1 MNTPRFIRWFRE
13 IDADQVGLVG
23 GKNASLGEMY
33 RELTPRG
40 IRIPNG
46 FAVTA
51 EAYRHF
57 LKVGGLGDRIKGIL
71 LDLDTNDIQGLSSRG
86 RRIREAILATP
97 MPEDLQVEIREAYAE
112 LCKEYGPETDTAVR
126 SSATAEDLPT
136 ASFAGQQESYLN
148 IRGERAVLDACR
160 HCFASLFTDRAISYR
175 VDQGYDHLAVA
186 LSIGVQKMVRSD
198 LAVAGVL
205 FTLDTESG
213 FPDVVLI
220 NSSYGLGESVVKG
233 RVDPDEF
240 LVFKPT
246 LKQGACPILKRT
258 VGAKQ
263 EKLVYAARLGKSTQI
278 VPVPVDDRIRLSL
291 EDEKVLTLARWG
303 CMIEDHYSQR
313 AGHPVPMDIEWGL
326 DGKTNELFILQARP
340 ETVWS
345 GRAQPGGTTSAGSAM
360 DYILSSL
367 LQGKKLG

>member
-1 MNTPRFIRWFRE
+1 MKFVRWFQE
-13 IDADQVGLVG
+13 IGISDVAVVG

-40 IRIPNG
+40 IRVPNG

-51 EAYRHF
+51 DAYRYF
-57 LKVGGLGDRIKGIL
+57 LKSNNLEEHLQAILRGLNTS
-71 LDLDTNDIQGLSSRG
+71 DLAALADCG
-86 RRIREAILATP
+86 RRVREAILAAP
-97 MPEDLQVEIREAYAE
+97 LPNDLQREIIAAYAK
-112 LCKEYGPETDTAVR
+112 LCQEYGPETDTAVR

-148 IRGERAVLDACR
+148 VRGERALLEACR
-160 HCFASLFTDRAISYR
+160 QCIASLFTDRAISYR
-175 VDQGYDHLAVA
+175 FDKGFDHFAVA

-198 LAVAGVL
+198 LGAAGVL

-246 LKQGACPILKRT
+246 LENRPSADSQTRRRR
-258 VGAKQ
+258 
-263 EKLVYAARLGKSTQI
+263 EARETDLRD
-278 VPVPVDDRIRLSL
+278 PR
-291 EDEKVLTLARWG
+291 
-303 CMIEDHYSQR
+303 
-313 AGHPVPMDIEWGL
+313 
-326 DGKTNELFILQARP
+326 RP
-340 ETVWS
+340 
-345 GRAQPGGTTSAGSAM
+345 
-360 DYILSSL
+360 
-367 LQGKKLG
+367 